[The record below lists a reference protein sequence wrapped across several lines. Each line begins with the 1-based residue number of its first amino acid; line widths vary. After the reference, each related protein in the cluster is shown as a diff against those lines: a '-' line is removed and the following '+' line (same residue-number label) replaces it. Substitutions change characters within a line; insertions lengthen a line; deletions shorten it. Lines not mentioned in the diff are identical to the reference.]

1 MSPTLRV
8 VSAPPASEPSTAG
21 ADDADVVPEASAASV
36 PLVPPVAGAESP
48 PHATRAAANVV
59 ISSTVRS
66 LPISVLT
73 SSDLFAGGSAARVTD
88 PGSIAVTGRAAKPP
102 RQAGRW
108 HGFRTGGVPDPWH
121 LEDRTPRS
129 PRAGRWHRSRTGG
142 VPDPWHLEDRAPRGP
157 RAGRWHGF
165 RTGGVSDPWHRRS
178 RSPAGVSRRAWRPRW
193 RRARGL
199 LAPPTFEVPRILRT
213 PGAE

>member
-36 PLVPPVAGAESP
+36 PLVPPVPPVPLVPPVAGAESP
-48 PHATRAAANVV
+48 PHATSAAASAVM
-59 ISSTVRS
+59 SSTVRS

-88 PGSIAVTGRAAKPP
+88 PGSIAATGGAAKPP
-102 RQAGRW
+102 CQAGGW
-108 HGFRTGGVPDPWH
+108 HG
-121 LEDRTPRS
+121 
-129 PRAGRWHRSRTGG
+129 SRTGG

-165 RTGGVSDPWHRRS
+165 RTGGVSDPWHLRS

>member
-129 PRAGRWHRSRTGG
+129 PRAGRWLGSRTGG
-142 VPDPWHLEDRAPRGP
+142 AQDPWHLENRGREKPARREVARIPHRGCAGSLAPRG
-157 RAGRWHGF
+157 
-165 RTGGVSDPWHRRS
+165 SDAEKP
-178 RSPAGVSRRAWRPRW
+178 
-193 RRARGL
+193 ARGQV
-199 LAPPTFEVPRILRT
+199 ARIPHR
-213 PGAE
+213 GCV